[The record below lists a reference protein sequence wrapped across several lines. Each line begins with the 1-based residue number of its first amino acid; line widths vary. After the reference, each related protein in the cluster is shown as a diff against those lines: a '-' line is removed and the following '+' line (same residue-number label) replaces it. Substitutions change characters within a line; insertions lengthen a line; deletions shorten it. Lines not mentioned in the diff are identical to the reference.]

1 MKSRTFVIK
10 NPSGVHARPATRLVT
25 LANQFDANISV
36 SYENNR
42 VNMKS
47 VMGVLSLGIH
57 GGSTITIYADGEDE
71 DEALDAIEALLRDF
85 NMP

>member
-1 MKSRTFVIK
+1 VKERTFVIK
-10 NPSGVHARPATRLVT
+10 NPAGMHARPATKLVT
-25 LANQFDANISV
+25 LANHFKADVFIR
-36 SYENNR
+36 YEDHQ

-57 GGSTITIYADGEDE
+57 GGSTITVRADGDDE
-71 DEALDAIEALLRDF
+71 EEALDAIEDLLRDF